1 MTHGRFRFGKLAKYP
16 HMKPAD
22 VEVWERFLETNSN
35 AFERVDYDFHV
46 GAGADFLPS
55 GEETPD
61 GRQNRLYQRKIDV
74 VGYRGNE
81 ITLIEVKPLA
91 DMAALGQ
98 IQTYGEL
105 YAKGSFSQFEP
116 ILVVVAAK
124 IMMEMKEVYKAKNI
138 GVVIV

>member
-1 MTHGRFRFGKLAKYP
+1 MTHGRFWFTKLAKYP

-22 VEVWERFLETNSN
+22 VAVWERFIQENRD

-46 GAGADFLPS
+46 GEGADFLPT
-55 GEETPD
+55 GEDTPD
-61 GRQNRLYQRKIDV
+61 GRENRLYQRKIDV

-81 ITLIEVKPLA
+81 VTLIEVKPSA

-105 YAKGSFSQFEP
+105 YAKGNFSQFEP
-116 ILVVVAAK
+116 ILLVVAGK
-124 IMMEMKEVYKAKNI
+124 IMVEMKDVYQAK
-138 GVVIV
+138 GVEVVIV